1 MDSWKNTLKSKT
13 VLAGLVTLVASVLGI
28 FWKIDLTEDLQQAIV
43 DQIAL
48 IITAVSGIVAVY
60 GRITATAKLGK
71 PPVTPTNSTTNA
83 TD

>member
-1 MDSWKNTLKSKT
+1 MDGWKNTLKSKT
-13 VLAGLVTLVASVLGI
+13 VLAGIVTLVASVIGI

-48 IITAVSGIVAVY
+48 IITAVSGIVAIY
-60 GRITATAKLGK
+60 GRITAKAKLGT
-71 PPVTPTNSTTNA
+71 PPETNSTTNA